1 MKRFILTLIVL
12 GLSAVLLPYVI
23 YLKDGSTYQAKEKY
37 RVDKG
42 MAIITLTNGTVISV
56 DLRLIDAARTEQANK
71 SGMDAD
77 MILDTG
83 GATAAPVQ
91 SAKPTSLGQIAKGA
105 GALSSPTALGSNP
118 SKAAGAGTKSKDADF
133 SDESVRR
140 AFAKIFENVNL
151 FEYKIIQ
158 GSTPST
164 VRINMTTDNE
174 KDVFNA
180 LTASARVMNELK
192 DLGKT
197 SVTAIEIYLSTT
209 SGAAAGRF
217 TFGLDAA
224 RILADGQVPVE
235 QFFIDQVLF

>member
-1 MKRFILTLIVL
+1 MKRFFLFLIIL
-12 GLSAVLLPYVI
+12 GLSAILLPYVI

-37 RVDKG
+37 RIDKG

-56 DLRLIDAARTEQANK
+56 DARLIDVPKTDQVNK

-77 MILDTG
+77 IILDTG
-83 GATAAPVQ
+83 GTANQTSSP
-91 SAKPTSLGQIAKGA
+91 KPTSLGQIAKGA
-105 GALSSPTALGSNP
+105 GALSSPTSL
-118 SKAAGAGTKSKDADF
+118 GAGNVKSAGPGKSKETEF

-151 FEYKIIQ
+151 FEYKIVQ
-158 GSTPST
+158 GSSAST

-192 DLGKT
+192 DLNKT
-197 SVTAIEIYLSTT
+197 GVTALELYLSTT

-217 TFGLDAA
+217 SFGLDAA
-224 RILADGQVPVE
+224 KTLAEGGIPVE
-235 QFFIDQVLF
+235 QFFIEQVLF

>member
-12 GLSAVLLPYVI
+12 GLSTVLLPYVI

-42 MAIITLTNGTVISV
+42 MAIITLTNGVVLSV
-56 DLRLIDAARTEQANK
+56 DLNLIDTAKTEQANK

-77 MILDTG
+77 MILDSG
-83 GATAAPVQ
+83 GAATPVQ

-105 GALSSPTALGSNP
+105 GALSSPTTLGSNP
-118 SKAAGAGTKSKDADF
+118 SKAAGAGTKTKDAEF

-192 DLGKT
+192 ALGKT
-197 SVTAIEIYLSTT
+197 SVSALELYLSTT

-224 RILADGQVPVE
+224 RSLAEGEVPVE

>member
-1 MKRFILTLIVL
+1 MKRFLIFLIVL
-12 GLSAVLLPYVI
+12 GLAGILLPYVI

-42 MAIITLTNGTVISV
+42 MALITLTNGTVISV
-56 DLRLIDAARTEQANK
+56 DLRLIDAAKTDQANK

-77 MILDTG
+77 MILDSAGSVTQ
-83 GATAAPVQ
+83 APT
-91 SAKPTSLGQIAKGA
+91 SKPTSLGQIAKGA
-105 GALSSPTALGSNP
+105 GALSSPSTLGAS
-118 SKAAGAGTKSKDADF
+118 SAKTTGTGGKAKEAEF

-140 AFAKIFENVNL
+140 TFAKIFENVNL
-151 FEYKIIQ
+151 FEYKIVQ
-158 GSTPST
+158 GSSPST

-180 LTASARVMNELK
+180 LTASARVMNELNALK
-192 DLGKT
+192 KT
-197 SVTAIEIYLSTT
+197 SVTALELYLSTT

-224 RILADGQVPVE
+224 QALADGKVPVE
-235 QFFIDQVLF
+235 QFFIEQVLF